1 MSSGEAELAPE
12 VARSA
17 TDRLQRARLRPG
29 RLVMW
34 SAVLALVAASIYVVI
49 VATLWSNRV
58 SGLHHI
64 AADLE
69 DQRVEAESTQTV
81 DGVALAQLHAEL
93 DYLHTEFL
101 VSANHSV
108 RAKDYALY
116 LSYLGVWMGY
126 CVDASEDVEYY
137 VRTKWGHIP
146 QPIHDYDNAVREAC
160 MEIRGYFTE
169 AVDAFDEELPAPEPT
184 KEPS

>member
-1 MSSGEAELAPE
+1 MSSGEAKLAPQ
-12 VARSA
+12 AAPSA
-17 TDRLQRARLRPG
+17 IDRFDRARWRWR
-29 RLVMW
+29 RLAMW
-34 SAVLALVAASIYVVI
+34 SAVLALVVGSAYIVVI
-49 VATLWSNRV
+49 ATLWSNRV

-64 AADLE
+64 AADFE
-69 DQRVEAESTQTV
+69 DQRVEAENAQTV
-81 DGVALAQLHAEL
+81 DGVALAQLQAEL

-116 LSYLGVWMGY
+116 LSYLGIAMGY

-146 QPIHDYDNAVREAC
+146 QPIHAYDNAVREAC

-184 KEPS
+184 EEPS